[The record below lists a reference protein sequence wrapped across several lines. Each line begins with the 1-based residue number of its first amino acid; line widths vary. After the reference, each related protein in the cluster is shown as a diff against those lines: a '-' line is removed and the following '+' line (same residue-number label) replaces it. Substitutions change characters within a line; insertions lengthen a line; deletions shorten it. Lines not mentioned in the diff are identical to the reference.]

1 MRMTTVSVLGSQ
13 CKNRVD
19 DGDSF
24 CKKENQVWEEKS
36 SSV

>member
-1 MRMTTVSVLGSQ
+1 MRMTMVLGSQ
-13 CKNRVD
+13 WENRVD